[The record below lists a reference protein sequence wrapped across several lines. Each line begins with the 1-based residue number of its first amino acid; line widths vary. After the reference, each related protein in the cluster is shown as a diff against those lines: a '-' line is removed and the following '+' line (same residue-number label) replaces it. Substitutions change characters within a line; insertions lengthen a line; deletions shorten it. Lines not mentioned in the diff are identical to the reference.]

1 MPTEYLILRPA
12 GDVCR
17 NTEVVFYNSDKQ
29 TREVMFTGKR
39 WHARRF
45 LRDLRR
51 GIGWEN
57 VVAFCEKQGRNG
69 HPGSCVEIPLGAL

>member
-1 MPTEYLILRPA
+1 MPTEYIILRPA
-12 GDVCR
+12 GDVCK

-29 TREVMFTGKR
+29 TREVLFTGKR

-45 LRDLRR
+45 LRDLRN

-57 VVAFCEKQGRNG
+57 VVAFCEKLSRNG
-69 HPGSCVEIPLGAL
+69 QPPSCVEIPHGKL

>member
-1 MPTEYLILRPA
+1 MPTEYLILRCA
-12 GDVCR
+12 GDICR

-29 TREVMFTGKR
+29 TREVMFRGKR

-45 LRDLRR
+45 LRDLRK

-57 VVAFCEKQGRNG
+57 VPAFCEKQGRNG